1 MTGDSLSE
9 SLTDGRKIMVT
20 NAISI
25 DVEDYFQVSGFE
37 KAVSRKDWDQ
47 YPSRVVNNT
56 RRLLA
61 IFERHQVTATFFIL
75 GWVAERFPF
84 LVKEICAMGHEVGS
98 HSYWHHLIYEMSPD
112 EFRNDLRRSIG
123 VLQDITGQPVTSFRA
138 PSFSI
143 TKRSLWALD
152 ILAEEG
158 ITQDSSIF
166 PTHHDRYG
174 IPDASPEI
182 HQIATTAHDLWEFPM
197 SVAKWQG
204 LSVPASGGG
213 YFRLYPYR
221 MTRRLIS
228 QINNS
233 GRPLMFYLH
242 PWEIDPQQPLVDG
255 VPFLSRKRHR
265 INLAKTE
272 GKLERL
278 LTDFTFTSMTDALE
292 MHQSNR
298 CQSEPACSNIQNYSG
313 ASQT

>member
-1 MTGDSLSE
+1 
-9 SLTDGRKIMVT
+9 MVT

-37 KAVSRKDWDQ
+37 KAVSRKKWEQ

-61 IFERHQVTATFFIL
+61 IFERHQVTATFFVL

-84 LVKEICAMGHEVGS
+84 LVKEIYALGHEVGS
-98 HSYWHHLIYEMSPD
+98 HGYWHRLIYEMSPSD
-112 EFRNDLRRSIG
+112 FRNDLIQSIS
-123 VLQDITGQPVTSFRA
+123 VLQDITGQPITSFRA

-143 TKRSLWALD
+143 TKQSLWALD

-182 HQIATTAHDLWEFPM
+182 HQIATTTHALWEFPM
-197 SVAKWQG
+197 SVTKWRG
-204 LSVPASGGG
+204 LSVPTSGGG

-221 MTRRLIS
+221 ITRRLIS
-228 QINNS
+228 QINET

-278 LTDFTFTSMTDALE
+278 LTDFKFTSMTDVLK
-292 MHQSNR
+292 MYQINRGQSVSAR
-298 CQSEPACSNIQNYSG
+298 SDIKNYSRV
-313 ASQT
+313 SQS